1 MSSTFYG
8 SGFSRPKAYDP
19 ALARRAEPDLELAS
33 LAERIAETQRRTL
46 RRELGL
52 SDSEGEPDSDED
64 APASGADVTARQDAR
79 EEFEQL
85 QSRYMTALNGVHEVA
100 ERERRAVE
108 QLNKLKQMSKS
119 QVSILRS
126 SYKTKFDKHSE
137 MVESALAALDAAKAP
152 SGAFRA
158 ALEEHRAWF
167 APTEEADRK
176 ASYYERAQVP
186 EDAGA
191 LRKQLDSL
199 SAENDLLRQCL
210 ADLSAGK
217 LPLRA
222 LGRDESSATA
232 AAAAP
237 DTPKRPK
244 SAKSIDDLLGG
255 GGSNNLEDE
264 ESKGDGKSE
273 GGLAERLGQLDAEAL
288 RGKLIK
294 ALKVTK
300 HAQSKLAASEADKE
314 ALMALLNEARTEL
327 ERLNAAAAAS
337 AAAAAAEAAAPA
349 PVPAPAPAPALPPRP
364 PVEVAE
370 RAAAAA
376 AAAEE
381 SDKAAKIRDK
391 FDRLKQRCAAAEQR
405 YAESE
410 QRCSEARA
418 LLDGS
423 SRELAE
429 LRERPQAPSGPDPA
443 LTQKL
448 SKLEA
453 ALVAERQASASSG
466 ARSDRQRR
474 LLGKGLRELAARAAA
489 DREAAR
495 ATRAALAA
503 ELARVQQDAIAGV
516 KRLAQ
521 LVKERQAAL
530 AGVVQKY
537 ERECKERKR
546 LFNLVQ
552 ELRGNIRVLCRVR
565 PVLAFEQN
573 EVAVKLPAEGTVEV
587 RNPKGRDQRWEFDH
601 VFPVDANNAKVFEQV
616 SDLCTSVLDG
626 YNVCIFAYGQTGSG
640 KTHTMEGS
648 EADRGVNYRALELLF
663 NNMEQR
669 RQGSE
674 WRFAVQVSLLE
685 IYNEQIRDL
694 LEDRSKAGKGAP
706 AAKLEV
712 KAGKNG
718 MHVPGLTTVTVTEQ
732 TQILRLMQLG
742 KRNRATA
749 STQMNADSS
758 RSHSMLSVYVEAKN
772 LITGDEAHGKLHLI
786 DLAGSERIS
795 KSGVKGQQLT
805 EATSINKSLS
815 SLGDVIQARAN
826 KQAHVPYRNSTLTY
840 LLQDSLGNDSKTLMV
855 VQCSPVQ
862 SNAGETICSLNFAAR
877 ARTVELGKASK
888 HSSSSGSGQAQGP
901 SAPSQ
906 DEEDQ

>member
-1 MSSTFYG
+1 
-8 SGFSRPKAYDP
+8 
-19 ALARRAEPDLELAS
+19 
-33 LAERIAETQRRTL
+33 
-46 RRELGL
+46 
-52 SDSEGEPDSDED
+52 
-64 APASGADVTARQDAR
+64 V
-79 EEFEQL
+79 
-85 QSRYMTALNGVHEVA
+85 
-100 ERERRAVE
+100 
-108 QLNKLKQMSKS
+108 
-119 QVSILRS
+119 
-126 SYKTKFDKHSE
+126 
-137 MVESALAALDAAKAP
+137 
-152 SGAFRA
+152 
-158 ALEEHRAWF
+158 
-167 APTEEADRK
+167 
-176 ASYYERAQVP
+176 
-186 EDAGA
+186 
-191 LRKQLDSL
+191 
-199 SAENDLLRQCL
+199 
-210 ADLSAGK
+210 
-217 LPLRA
+217 
-222 LGRDESSATA
+222 
-232 AAAAP
+232 
-237 DTPKRPK
+237 
-244 SAKSIDDLLGG
+244 
-255 GGSNNLEDE
+255 
-264 ESKGDGKSE
+264 
-273 GGLAERLGQLDAEAL
+273 
-288 RGKLIK
+288 
-294 ALKVTK
+294 
-300 HAQSKLAASEADKE
+300 
-314 ALMALLNEARTEL
+314 ART
-327 ERLNAAAAAS
+327 
-337 AAAAAAEAAAPA
+337 
-349 PVPAPAPAPALPPRP
+349 
-364 PVEVAE
+364 
-370 RAAAAA
+370 
-376 AAAEE
+376 
-381 SDKAAKIRDK
+381 
-391 FDRLKQRCAAAEQR
+391 
-405 YAESE
+405 
-410 QRCSEARA
+410 
-418 LLDGS
+418 
-423 SRELAE
+423 
-429 LRERPQAPSGPDPA
+429 
-443 LTQKL
+443 
-448 SKLEA
+448 
-453 ALVAERQASASSG
+453 
-466 ARSDRQRR
+466 
-474 LLGKGLRELAARAAA
+474 
-489 DREAAR
+489 
-495 ATRAALAA
+495 TRAALVA
-503 ELARVQQDAIAGV
+503 ELARVQQEAVVGI

-573 EVAVKLPAEGTVEV
+573 EVAVKFPEEGTVEV

-663 NNMEQR
+663 NNMDER

-694 LEDRSKAGKGAP
+694 LEDRSKAGKGAT

-718 MHVPGLTTVTVTEQ
+718 MHVPGLTMVTVTEQ
-732 TQILRLMQLG
+732 TQILRLMLLG

-749 STQMNADSS
+749 STQMNSDSS

-840 LLQDSLGNDSKTLMV
+840 LLQDSLGSDSKTLMF

-888 HSSSSGSGQAQGP
+888 HSSSGQAHAP
-901 SAPSQ
+901 APSTAGAGN